1 MREMY
6 NYYELF
12 KNIDPNPSYIYDYF
26 ISSNSDY
33 FYNFNIIKNHCD
45 SYINSLKKCFI
56 DSFEVSENVI
66 FEIFPEFKLY
76 HIISEN
82 LRLAEKFLHEIDNFY
97 LYKLEF
103 SSFRFYLRQS
113 IEAFLHLFNI
123 MEENLI
129 YGTLSSETYYYMLCK
144 IYSAKYETE
153 EIKGFRKEL
162 ISSDFYSKDKVQKKI
177 IFEEYNN
184 KLKGYKCNRSNK
196 DKNYNR
202 KNSKNNN
209 YDNRPTSISVSSSF
223 YIAKKSL
230 NDKFSNFRKDCF
242 GYRQNISQYAEL
254 HETYVDFIN
263 KLHKIYKNECKFV
276 HVDIDND
283 NLFEFSLDVKK
294 TFHNLNNRLE
304 DLVYALYN
312 ILIYSCNL
320 FYAQYYNGEYTIR
333 FAKDE
338 NIDKDK
344 YISDYDPEETLDAL
358 SEVKS
363 YCKENNI
370 TALNVSAKIDFL
382 KL

>member
-1 MREMY
+1 MKEMY

-12 KNIDPNPSYIYDYF
+12 KNIDPNPNYILDYF
-26 ISSNSDY
+26 IYPNSDY
-33 FYNFNIIKNHCD
+33 FYNFNMIKNHCD
-45 SYINSLKKCFI
+45 SYINNLTKCFI
-56 DSFEVSENVI
+56 DSYEISKNIV

-76 HIISEN
+76 NIISEN
-82 LRLAEKFLHEIDNFY
+82 LRLAENFLHEIDNFY

-129 YGTLSSETYYYMLCK
+129 YEATPTGTYYSMLCRV
-144 IYSAKYETE
+144 YSATYETE
-153 EIKGFRKEL
+153 EIKKFRKEL
-162 ISSDFYSKDKVQKKI
+162 ISSDFYSTNKLFKKI

-184 KLKGYKCNRSNK
+184 KLKGYKDNNSNK
-196 DKNYNR
+196 KNNYAH
-202 KNSKNNN
+202 KNSKINN
-209 YDNRPTSISVSSSF
+209 YNNRPSSISVSSSF
-223 YIAKKSL
+223 YIAKQSL

-254 HETYVDFIN
+254 HETYVAFIN

-283 NLFEFSLDVKK
+283 NLFEYSLDIKE

-304 DLVYALYN
+304 DLVYTLYN
-312 ILIYSCNL
+312 ILVYSCNL
-320 FYAQYYNGEYTIR
+320 FYEEYQNGEYIVM

-344 YISDYDPEETLDAL
+344 YISDYDPEETLEAL
-358 SEVKS
+358 SDVKS